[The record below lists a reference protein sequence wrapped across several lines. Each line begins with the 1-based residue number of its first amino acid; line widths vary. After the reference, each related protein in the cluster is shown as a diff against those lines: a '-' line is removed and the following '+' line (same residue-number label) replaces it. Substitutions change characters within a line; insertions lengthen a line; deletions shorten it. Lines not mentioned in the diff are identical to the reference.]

1 MKSSSQAG
9 YTIIELLVV
18 FAIISVIMLIT
29 LFQYSTFSSSTLLT
43 NLTYEVALSIRQAQ
57 VYGLSVK
64 GTKGGAAAPYSNA
77 TYNAGYGI
85 HLDAVHPSGN
95 LITSMVLFT
104 DLPASANDTR
114 PTGDRKFNYSDP
126 PVGTGPAGS
135 PEFLEQVSVPGGYLI
150 QKFCGFY
157 GATGTAYRC
166 SDGTSSDASGGIT
179 AMDVVFQRPN
189 PGAFF
194 RDSLGNTAYG
204 RVEITIYSLR
214 NTSLARKAVVESTG
228 QISVQ

>member
-18 FAIISVIMLIT
+18 FAIISVIMMIT
-29 LFQYSTFSSSTLLT
+29 LFQYATFSSSTVLT

-64 GTKGGAAAPYSNA
+64 GTTGGAAAPLSSA

-104 DLPASANDTR
+104 DLPLPGDTR
-114 PTGDRKFNYSDP
+114 PTGDRTFNYSDP
-126 PVGTGPAGS
+126 PTGTGPAGS

-166 SDGTSSDASGGIT
+166 SDGTSSDGAGGIT
-179 AMDVVFQRPN
+179 GMDIVFQRPN

-194 RDSLGNTAYG
+194 RDLPLGNTAYS

-214 NTSLARKAVVESTG
+214 NTSLSRKAVVESTG
-228 QISVQ
+228 QISVR